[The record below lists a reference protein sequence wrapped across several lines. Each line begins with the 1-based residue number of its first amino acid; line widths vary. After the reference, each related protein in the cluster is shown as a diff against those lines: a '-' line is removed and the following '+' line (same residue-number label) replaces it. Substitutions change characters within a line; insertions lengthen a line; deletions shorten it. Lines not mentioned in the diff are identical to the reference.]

1 MKKDAASKRATG
13 KMVTTIRSKDEAIQD
28 LQHLRNARDSLNI
41 TTVTCNAPVLSVNR
55 VRD

>member
-13 KMVTTIRSKDEAIQD
+13 KMVTTIHSKDEAIQD

-41 TTVTCNAPVLSVNR
+41 TTVTCNAPVLTVNR